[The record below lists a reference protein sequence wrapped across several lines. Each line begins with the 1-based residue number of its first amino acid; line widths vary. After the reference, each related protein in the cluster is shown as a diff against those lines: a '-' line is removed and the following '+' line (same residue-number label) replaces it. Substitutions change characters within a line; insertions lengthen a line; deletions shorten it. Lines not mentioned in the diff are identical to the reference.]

1 MRLRSIVPAF
11 FLTCTVLAGG
21 VALALEAPP
30 PPLSAEKQAPKAR
43 PPVDPEAKRL
53 AQALIEDVL
62 TASHAAEIYGDLQ
75 RTLRDV
81 YIPMMREIIQ
91 GGYPGMPDPTPEVT
105 ANLAKALTAMDYI
118 RKAGEELDVA
128 LAEYRGAIIS
138 DFAAQLASEA
148 NRDEIADVRAMLEL
162 PAVRK
167 GFDVLY
173 AASKLVTGYTYEDS
187 RVVSEFSAWA
197 KQLDAAKNLKGGLP
211 GLDGNSVSVPSA
223 EKVRK
228 ATAVVE
234 DLVRISHLEDLFVRV
249 KRFARDVYLPTAPVS
264 EEERAKLAAQI
275 DEFEFTYNMRKA
287 LVLALAP
294 SVVAS
299 VLSDADLDTLHRF
312 VLTPSFAKGF
322 DLFSNTVVAATAFTK
337 GDILQAQKSFEDFDK
352 KAKVR
357 ERAESEQKQA
367 ADEWEALFDKWSE
380 TLKNRLSPETRQGL
394 ERSLEDL
401 DKTGSPI

>member
-1 MRLRSIVPAF
+1 MRLRSIVPAVF
-11 FLTCTVLAGG
+11 MASAAVTGG
-21 VALALEAPP
+21 VALALETPP
-30 PPLSAEKQAPKAR
+30 PPAASAPASPDAR
-43 PPVDPEAKRL
+43 PVDPEAKRL
-53 AQALIEDVL
+53 AHALIEDVL

-91 GGYPGMPDPTPEVT
+91 GGYPGVPDPTPEVT
-105 ANLAKALTAMDYI
+105 TQLAKLLTAMDYM

-128 LAEYRGAIIS
+128 LAENRGAIVS
-138 DFAAQLASEA
+138 DFAAQLAREA
-148 NRDEIADVRAMLEL
+148 SRDEIADVRAMLEL

-197 KQLDAAKNLKGGLP
+197 KQLDAAKNLKGLP
-211 GLDGNSVSVPSA
+211 GLDTSSVSVPSA
-223 EKVRK
+223 AKVRK
-228 ATAVVE
+228 AQAVVD
-234 DLVRISHLEDLFVRV
+234 DLVRISHLEDNVARV

-264 EEERAKLAAQI
+264 EEERAKLSAQI
-275 DEFEFTYNMRKA
+275 DEFEFTYNVRKG

-294 SVVAS
+294 SIVAS
-299 VLSDADLDTLHRF
+299 VLSDSDLDTFHRF

-322 DLFSNTVVAATAFTK
+322 DLLGNAVVAATAFTK
-337 GDILQAQKSFEDFDK
+337 DDIVQAQKSFEDFDR
-352 KAKVR
+352 KAQVR
-357 ERAESEQKQA
+357 ERAKKDGEKVT
-367 ADEWEALFDKWSE
+367 DEWQALIDKWRE
-380 TLKNRLSPETRQGL
+380 KLADRLSPETRQGL

>member
-1 MRLRSIVPAF
+1 MASAAV
-11 FLTCTVLAGG
+11 TGG
-21 VALALEAPP
+21 AALALETPP
-30 PPLSAEKQAPKAR
+30 PPAASAPASPDAG
-43 PPVDPEAKRL
+43 PVDPEAKRL
-53 AQALIEDVL
+53 AHALIEDVL

-91 GGYPGMPDPTPEVT
+91 GGYPGVPDPTPEVT
-105 ANLAKALTAMDYI
+105 TQLAKLLTAMDYM

-128 LAEYRGAIIS
+128 LAENRGAIVS
-138 DFAAQLASEA
+138 DFAAQLAREA
-148 NRDEIADVRAMLEL
+148 SRDEIADVRAMLEL

-197 KQLDAAKNLKGGLP
+197 KQLDAAKNLKGLP
-211 GLDGNSVSVPSA
+211 GLDTSSVSVPSA
-223 EKVRK
+223 AKVHK
-228 ATAVVE
+228 AQAVVD
-234 DLVRISHLEDLFVRV
+234 DLVRISHLEDNVARV

-264 EEERAKLAAQI
+264 EEERAKLSAQI
-275 DEFEFTYNMRKA
+275 DEFEFTYNVRKG

-294 SVVAS
+294 SIVAS
-299 VLSDADLDTLHRF
+299 VLSDADLDTFHRF

-322 DLFSNTVVAATAFTK
+322 DLLGNAVVAATAFTK
-337 GDILQAQKSFEDFDK
+337 DDIVQAQKSFEDFDR
-352 KAKVR
+352 KAQVR
-357 ERAESEQKQA
+357 ERAKKDGEKVT
-367 ADEWEALFDKWSE
+367 DEWQTLIDKWRE
-380 TLKNRLSPETRQGL
+380 KLADRLSPETRQGL

>member
-1 MRLRSIVPAF
+1 MRLRSIIPALF
-11 FLTCTVLAGG
+11 MACAALAGG
-21 VALALEAPP
+21 VALALETPP
-30 PPLSAEKQAPKAR
+30 PASVPANREAK
-43 PPVDPEAKRL
+43 PVDPEAKRV
-53 AQALIEDVL
+53 AQALIEEIL
-62 TASHAAEIYGDLQ
+62 TASHAAEIYSDLQ

-91 GGYPGMPDPTPEVT
+91 GGYPGMPDPNPEMT
-105 ANLAKALTAMDYI
+105 AQLAKILTTLDYM
-118 RKAGEELDVA
+118 RKAGEEYDVA
-128 LAEYRGAIIS
+128 LAENRGAIVS
-138 DFAAQLASEA
+138 DFAAQLAREA
-148 NRDEIADVRAMLEL
+148 SRDEIADVRAMMDL

-187 RVVSEFSAWA
+187 RIVSEFSAWA
-197 KQLDAAKNLKGGLP
+197 KQLDAAKNLKGLP
-211 GLDGNSVSVPSA
+211 GLDGNAASVPSA
-223 EKVRK
+223 AKVRK
-228 ATAVVE
+228 AQAVVE
-234 DLVRISHLEDLFVRV
+234 DLIRISHLEDTVARV
-249 KRFARDVYLPTAPVS
+249 KRFARDVYLPTALVS

-299 VLSDADLDTLHRF
+299 VLSDADIDTLHRF

-322 DLFSNTVVAATAFTK
+322 DLLSNTVVAATAFTK
-337 GDILQAQKSFEDFDK
+337 DDILQAEKSFEDFDR

-357 ERAESEQKQA
+357 ERAKSDGEKVT
-367 ADEWEALFDKWSE
+367 DEWQALIDKWRE
-380 TLKNRLSPETRQGL
+380 KLADRLSPETRQGL
-394 ERSLEDL
+394 ERSLNDL

>member
-1 MRLRSIVPAF
+1 MRLRSIVPAVF
-11 FLTCTVLAGG
+11 MASAAVTGG
-21 VALALEAPP
+21 VALALETPP
-30 PPLSAEKQAPKAR
+30 PPSASAPASPDAR
-43 PPVDPEAKRL
+43 PVDPEAKRL
-53 AQALIEDVL
+53 AHALIEDVL

-91 GGYPGMPDPTPEVT
+91 GGYPGVPDPTPEVT
-105 ANLAKALTAMDYI
+105 TQLAKLLTAMDYM

-128 LAEYRGAIIS
+128 LAENRGAIVS
-138 DFAAQLASEA
+138 DFAAQLAREA
-148 NRDEIADVRAMLEL
+148 SRDEIADVRAMLEL

-197 KQLDAAKNLKGGLP
+197 KQLDAAKNLKGLP
-211 GLDGNSVSVPSA
+211 GLDTSSVSVPSA
-223 EKVRK
+223 AKVRK
-228 ATAVVE
+228 AQAVVD
-234 DLVRISHLEDLFVRV
+234 DLVRISHLEDNVARV

-264 EEERAKLAAQI
+264 EEERAKLSAQI
-275 DEFEFTYNMRKA
+275 DEFEFTYNVRKG

-294 SVVAS
+294 SIVAS
-299 VLSDADLDTLHRF
+299 VLSDADLDTFHRF

-322 DLFSNTVVAATAFTK
+322 DLLGNAVVAATAFTK
-337 GDILQAQKSFEDFDK
+337 DDIVQAQKSFEDFDR
-352 KAKVR
+352 KAQVR
-357 ERAESEQKQA
+357 ERAKKDGEKVT
-367 ADEWEALFDKWSE
+367 DEWQALIDKWRE
-380 TLKNRLSPETRQGL
+380 KLADRLSPETRQGL